1 MWNGQS
7 NLNSRICLPI
17 IQKRLKDNFIQTLH
31 GKMQIETKC
40 FIYKH
45 LVDNFCLQYYLEKSI
60 PRLYKK
66 CISKM
71 RLSSHNL
78 LIETGRHKNIPRD
91 KRFCKTCITDI
102 EDEYHFILVCPMYL
116 ALRSKLI
123 KKYYWC
129 KPSMYKLI
137 QLLSVNNIKE
147 LCNLGKFIYK
157 ALTLRMV

>member
-1 MWNGQS
+1 MVQTIQIFSEVLFIPKPEFYKSGSLSLITKAPFLQS
-7 NLNSRICLPI
+7 LKSKADYLIKDRIRLDFI
-17 IQKRLKDNFIQTLH
+17 II
-31 GKMQIETKC
+31 C
-40 FIYKH
+40 
-45 LVDNFCLQYYLEKSI
+45 
-60 PRLYKK
+60 
-66 CISKM
+66 
-71 RLSSHNL
+71 
-78 LIETGRHKNIPRD
+78 HKNIPRD
-91 KRFCKTCITDI
+91 KRFCKTCFTDI

-123 KKYYWC
+123 KRYYWC